1 VQLVSCANAGLV
13 RGPPRPDEEKAG
25 WLLKMWSPS
34 YGIAMLRVW
43 VCISLSSFFQHWRC
57 LIGIVQLVPSDT
69 EEERWLRYVEGR
81 IL

>member
-1 VQLVSCANAGLV
+1 MQLVSCANAGLV

-43 VCISLSSFFQHWRC
+43 VVYLTLFF
-57 LIGIVQLVPSDT
+57 LPALGDA
-69 EEERWLRYVEGR
+69 
-81 IL
+81 